1 MTRSAPLKLIR
12 FPSAIETLPYFSLFM
27 PHNVQHSMAA
37 NLVDQQKTVNPHVKR
52 AVAHIAE
59 ILRKRAFFLDLNGR
73 KFEPES

>member
-1 MTRSAPLKLIR
+1 
-12 FPSAIETLPYFSLFM
+12 M